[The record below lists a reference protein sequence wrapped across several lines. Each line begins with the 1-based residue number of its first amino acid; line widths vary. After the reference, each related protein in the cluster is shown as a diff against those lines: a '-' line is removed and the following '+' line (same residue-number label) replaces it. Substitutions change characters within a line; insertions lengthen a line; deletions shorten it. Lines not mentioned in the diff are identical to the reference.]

1 MKSRIILKEIPSGK
15 FHSAIFTTYSINLY
29 YLEQQV
35 LPLLGSKGIHYVSI
49 LADGAMLSTQLEHFG
64 YLSQQRKRNYAVH
77 GIQSNGA
84 FHPKLIFLAGPNSV
98 LLLLGS
104 GNLTTS
110 GHGKNLEVWNAV
122 YVNSVDDT
130 KYGFVIQAWNY
141 IKKLHADL
149 GSSANSK
156 LKSIKDNCFLLANA
170 KEVEAIIFDLDGQNQ
185 ISFHANQ
192 SDSSLFRQVSDI
204 IGNNEIERIT
214 IMCPFHDSEGK
225 FIQELNNRYHPDQID
240 VLVQADFGALPLK
253 MKNQSNVRFFEWTE
267 VMQEKQRQSFFH
279 AKNIV
284 FEGKTRNYLISG
296 SANASI
302 AAFGT
307 MTIPAT
313 NQESCVIYQSA
324 DSDYLELLS
333 IKSTSNPV
341 LLKDYVNQ
349 NKSKFS
355 ESSDLE
361 RSVFIKSAEKNFDTV
376 NLILQVKK
384 PIKNGSIQLIDTK
397 GTIQFEEMISL
408 EPSEHFRQISIP
420 NGLVLLYAQI
430 SIQGI
435 VTSNKQ
441 FITDINAF
449 ESTNPS
455 PRNRSL
461 NQIRKLIESGNFS
474 TPKIIDYLNTIY
486 RQKEVK
492 KRISKASEQEKSNDK
507 LPREEDVNLLDLSKE
522 EIQERAEQIDN
533 QEKIHHYVEYKGV
546 RLWES
551 IFSYLKE
558 SREKELQAKIDE
570 EEIEDINS
578 SGGRSEKKEPKPKR
592 SISKSN
598 FERLKDKVTKFLD
611 SYHEILRQKTND
623 PKREQPSLID
633 LSMYLIML
641 EILLHLIG
649 HKETIAEEEKERH
662 LLQIRFS
669 KKGNS
674 WSKYLTQY
682 IGMFNMWCTQSKGFK
697 DIDSADYR
705 LKLKHYKTMA
715 FYTNL
720 SALSICDILNKEYV
734 TDNFP
739 QWHKLNLL
747 NSNLVFNSANSTHID
762 TEEFISFIPQN
773 VLDEIGEAIIEDEI
787 SKNIMQ
793 LNALKTKTNNYE
805 IGDFYYHSELG
816 YTYIDKIIQNPN
828 NTFYKLFTPG
838 FEWDEE
844 LNNYWNGNVYSIKQK
859 KWLRSRKNKANAH
872 L

>member
-1 MKSRIILKEIPSGK
+1 MKSRILLKEIPTGK
-15 FHSAIFTTYSINLY
+15 FHSVIFTTYSINLY

-49 LADGAMLSTQLEHFG
+49 LVDGAMLSTQLEHYG

-84 FHPKLIFLAGPNSV
+84 FHPKLIFLAGPDSV

-122 YVNSVDDT
+122 YVNSLDDT

-141 IKKLHADL
+141 MKQLHADL
-149 GSSANSK
+149 GVSANSK
-156 LKSIKDNCFLLANA
+156 LKSIEENCFLLA
-170 KEVEAIIFDLDGQNQ
+170 KGDEVEATIFNLDTQNQ

-192 SDSSLFRQVSDI
+192 SNSSLFSQVSNIVGDDR
-204 IGNNEIERIT
+204 IERIT

-225 FIQELNNRYHPDQID
+225 FIQELNKRYNPGQID
-240 VLVQADFGALPLK
+240 VLVQADFGTLPLK

-267 VMQEKQRQSFFH
+267 VMQEKQRQSYFH
-279 AKNIV
+279 AKNIII
-284 FEGKTRNYLISG
+284 EGKNKNYLISG

-307 MTIPAT
+307 MTISAT
-313 NQESCVIYQSA
+313 NQESCVIYQST

-341 LLKDYVNQ
+341 LLKDYEPENE
-349 NKSKFS
+349 SKLS
-355 ESSDLE
+355 ESAELE
-361 RSVFIKSAEKNFDTV
+361 RSVYIKSAEKNLDTV
-376 NLILQVKK
+376 NLIFQVKH
-384 PIKNGSIQLIDTK
+384 PIKDGSIQLFDPK
-397 GTIQFEEMISL
+397 GTLQLEEMISL
-408 EPSEHFRQISIP
+408 DAGEHFQQLSIP
-420 NGLVLLYAQI
+420 NGVALLFAQV
-430 SIQGI
+430 SIQGMA
-435 VTSNKQ
+435 TSNKQ

-486 RQKEVK
+486 SQKEVK
-492 KRISKASEQEKSNDK
+492 KGISKASEQEERDDEMPK
-507 LPREEDVNLLDLSKE
+507 EEDDGLLYLSYA
-522 EIQERAEQIDN
+522 EIQERAKQIDN
-533 QEKIHHYVEYKGV
+533 QEKIHHYIEYKGV

-570 EEIEDINS
+570 EETEDINS
-578 SGGRSEKKEPKPKR
+578 SGGRKEKKNPKPKR

-598 FERLKDKVTKFLD
+598 FKRLKDKVTKFLD
-611 SYHEILRQKTND
+611 SYHEILRQKTID
-623 PKREQPSLID
+623 PKVEQPSLID

-649 HKETIAEEEKERH
+649 HKETIAEEEKEKY

-669 KKGNS
+669 KKENS
-674 WSKYLTQY
+674 WSEYVTQY
-682 IGMFNMWCTQSKGFK
+682 IGMFTMWCTQSGGFK

-705 LKLKHYKTMA
+705 IKLEHYKTMA
-715 FYTNL
+715 FKTNL
-720 SALSICDILNKEYV
+720 SSLSICAIVNEESDMVNLVK
-734 TDNFP
+734 
-739 QWHKLNLL
+739 WHQLNLL
-747 NSNLVFNSANSTHID
+747 NSNLVFNAANSTHTD

-773 VLDEIGEAIIEDEI
+773 VLDDIGEAAIEDEI
-787 SKNIMQ
+787 SKNLTQ
-793 LNALKTKTNNYE
+793 LATSKTKTSNYVV
-805 IGDFYYHSELG
+805 GDFYCHSELG
-816 YTYIDKIIQNPN
+816 YTYLDKVIQNPN

-844 LNNYWNGNVYSIKQK
+844 VNNYWNGQVYSIKEK
-859 KWLRSRKNKANAH
+859 RWLKSRKD
-872 L
+872 

>member
-1 MKSRIILKEIPSGK
+1 MKSRVLLKEIPSGK

-49 LADGAMLSTQLEHFG
+49 LADGAMLSTQLEHYG

-77 GIQSNGA
+77 GIQSSGA
-84 FHPKLIFLAGPNSV
+84 FHPKLIFLAGPDSV
-98 LLLLGS
+98 LLLVGS
-104 GNLTTS
+104 GNLTSS
-110 GHGKNLEVWNAV
+110 GHGKNLEVWNPV
-122 YVNSVDDT
+122 YVNSLDDA

-141 IKKLHADL
+141 MKQLHADL
-149 GSSANSK
+149 GDSANSK
-156 LKSIKDNCFLLANA
+156 LKSIEENCFLLA
-170 KEVEAIIFDLDGQNQ
+170 KGGEAEATIFNLDAQNQ
-185 ISFHANQ
+185 ISFHTNQ
-192 SDSSLFRQVSDI
+192 SDSSLFSQVYDI
-204 IGNNEIERIT
+204 VGNDKIERIT

-225 FIQELNNRYHPDQID
+225 FIQELNNRYKPEQID

-267 VMQEKQRQSFFH
+267 VIQEKQRQSYFH

-284 FEGKTRNYLISG
+284 IEGRNKNYLISG

-313 NQESCVIYQSA
+313 NQESCVIYQSTE
-324 DSDYLELLS
+324 SDYLELLS
-333 IKSTSNPV
+333 IKSAGKSVN
-341 LLKDYVNQ
+341 LADYESENET
-349 NKSKFS
+349 KLS
-355 ESSDLE
+355 ESSELQCNI
-361 RSVFIKSAEKNFDTV
+361 FIKSAEKNFDTV
-376 NLILQVKK
+376 NLIFQVKS
-384 PIKNGSIQLIDTK
+384 PIKNANIQLFDPK
-397 GTIQFEEMISL
+397 GAIQFEEMITL
-408 EPSEHFRQISIP
+408 EPGEHFQQISIP
-420 NGLVLLYAQI
+420 NGLALLFVEI
-430 SIQGI
+430 SVQGI
-435 VTSNKQ
+435 ATSNKQ

-492 KRISKASEQEKSNDK
+492 KGISKASEQEERNDE
-507 LPREEDVNLLDLSKE
+507 LPKEEDDDLLYLSYA
-522 EIQERAEQIDN
+522 EIQERAKHIDS

-570 EEIEDINS
+570 EETEDINS
-578 SGGRSEKKEPKPKR
+578 SGGRSEKKDPKPKR

-611 SYHEILRQKTND
+611 SYHEILRQKTID
-623 PKREQPSLID
+623 PKGEQPSLID
-633 LSMYLIML
+633 LSMYLIMQ
-641 EILLHLIG
+641 EILLHLLG
-649 HKETIAEEEKERH
+649 HKETIAEEEKEKH

-669 KKGNS
+669 KKENS
-674 WSKYLTQY
+674 WSEYVTQY
-682 IGMFNMWCTQSKGFK
+682 TGMFTMWCTQSCGFK

-705 LKLKHYKTMA
+705 MKLEHYKTMA
-715 FYTNL
+715 FKTNL
-720 SALSICDILNKEYV
+720 SSLSICAIVNEKSDMVNLV
-734 TDNFP
+734 
-739 QWHKLNLL
+739 QWHQLNLL
-747 NSNLVFNSANSTHID
+747 NSNLVFNAANSINTD

-773 VLDEIGEAIIEDEI
+773 VLDDIGEAIIEDEI
-787 SKNIMQ
+787 SKNLTQ
-793 LNALKTKTNNYE
+793 LAELKTKPSNYVV
-805 IGDFYYHSELG
+805 GDFYYHSELG
-816 YTYIDKIIQNPN
+816 YTFLDKVIQNPN

-844 LNNYWNGNVYSIKQK
+844 VNNYWNGKVFSVKEL
-859 KWLRSRKNKANAH
+859 KWFNSRR
-872 L
+872 

>member
-1 MKSRIILKEIPSGK
+1 MKGRILLKEIPTGK

-35 LPLLGSKGIHYVSI
+35 LPLLGSKDIHYVSI
-49 LADGAMLSTQLEHFG
+49 LADGAMLSTQLEHYG

-77 GIQSNGA
+77 GIQSSGA
-84 FHPKLIFLAGPNSV
+84 FHPKLIFLAGPDSV
-98 LLLLGS
+98 LLLVGS

-122 YVNSVDDT
+122 YVNSLDDT
-130 KYGFVIQAWNY
+130 KYGFVVQAWNY
-141 IKKLHADL
+141 MKQLHADL
-149 GSSANSK
+149 GDSANSK
-156 LKSIKDNCFLLANA
+156 LKSIEENCFLLARGD
-170 KEVEAIIFDLDGQNQ
+170 EVEATIFNLDEQNQ

-192 SDSSLFRQVSDI
+192 SDGSLFSQVSDI
-204 IGNNEIERIT
+204 VGNDKIERIT

-225 FIQELNNRYHPDQID
+225 FIQELNKRYNPGQID
-240 VLVQADFGALPLK
+240 VLVQADFGALPLR
-253 MKNQSNVRFFEWTE
+253 MKNQPNVRFFEWTE
-267 VMQEKQRQSFFH
+267 VMQQKQRQSYFH

-284 FEGKTRNYLISG
+284 IEGRNKNYLISG

-313 NQESCVIYQSA
+313 NQESCVIYQSTE
-324 DSDYLELLS
+324 SDYLELLS
-333 IKSTSNPV
+333 IKSAGKSVN
-341 LLKDYVNQ
+341 LADYKTE
-349 NKSKFS
+349 NKTKLS
-355 ESSDLE
+355 ESPELE

-376 NLILQVKK
+376 HLIFQVKS
-384 PIKNGSIQLIDTK
+384 PVKNANIQLFDPK
-397 GTIQFEEMISL
+397 GTIQFEDMISL
-408 EPSEHFRQISIP
+408 ESGEHHQQISIP
-420 NGLVLLYAQI
+420 NGIALLFAQV
-430 SIQGI
+430 SIKGLA
-435 VTSNKQ
+435 TSNKQ

-492 KRISKASEQEKSNDK
+492 KGISIASEKEVRNDE
-507 LPREEDVNLLDLSKE
+507 LPKEEDDDLLYLSYA
-522 EIQERAEQIDN
+522 EIQERAKQIDN
-533 QEKIHHYVEYKGV
+533 QEKIHHYIEYKGV

-558 SREKELQAKIDE
+558 SREKELQSKIDE
-570 EEIEDINS
+570 EETEDINS
-578 SGGRSEKKEPKPKR
+578 SGGRLEKKEPKPKR

-611 SYHEILRQKTND
+611 SYYEILQQKTTD
-623 PKREQPSLID
+623 FKSEQPSLID

-649 HKETIAEEEKERH
+649 HKEAIAEEEKEKH

-669 KKGNS
+669 KKENS
-674 WSKYLTQY
+674 WSEYVTQY
-682 IGMFNMWCTQSKGFK
+682 IGMFTMWCTQTGGFK

-705 LKLKHYKTMA
+705 MKLEHYKTMA
-715 FYTNL
+715 FKTNL
-720 SALSICDILNKEYV
+720 SSLSICAIVNEESDMVNLVK
-734 TDNFP
+734 
-739 QWHKLNLL
+739 WHQLNLL
-747 NSNLVFNSANSTHID
+747 NSNLVFNAANSTHTD
-762 TEEFISFIPQN
+762 TEEFISFIPQKA
-773 VLDEIGEAIIEDEI
+773 LDDIGEAAIEDEI
-787 SKNIMQ
+787 SKNLTQ
-793 LNALKTKTNNYE
+793 LATSKTKTSNYVV
-805 IGDFYYHSELG
+805 GDFYCHSELG
-816 YTYIDKIIQNPN
+816 YTYLDKVIQNPN

-838 FEWDEE
+838 FEWDDEV
-844 LNNYWNGNVYSIKQK
+844 NNYWNGHVYSIKDER
-859 KWLRSRKNKANAH
+859 WLKSRKD
-872 L
+872 

>member
-1 MKSRIILKEIPSGK
+1 MKSRILLKEVPSGK

-49 LADGAMLSTQLEHFG
+49 LADGAMLSTQLEHYG

-77 GIQSNGA
+77 GIQSRGA
-84 FHPKLIFLAGPNSV
+84 FHPKLIFFAGPESV
-98 LLLLGS
+98 LLLVGS

-122 YVNSVDDT
+122 YVNSMDDS

-141 IKKLHADL
+141 MKQLHADL
-149 GSSANSK
+149 GDSANSK
-156 LKSIKDNCFLLANA
+156 LKSIEENCILLANG
-170 KEVEAIIFDLDGQNQ
+170 KKVESTIFDMDGQNQ
-185 ISFHANQ
+185 ISFHVNQAN
-192 SDSSLFRQVSDI
+192 SLLFSQVSGI
-204 IGNNEIERIT
+204 VGNDKIELIT

-225 FIQELNNRYHPDQID
+225 FIQELNNRYNPGQID
-240 VLVQADFGALPLK
+240 VLVQADFGALPFK

-267 VMQEKQRQSFFH
+267 VMQEKQRQSYFH

-284 FEGKTRNYLISG
+284 FEGKAKNYLISG

-307 MTIPAT
+307 MTIPPT
-313 NQESCVIYQSA
+313 NQESCIIYQST

-333 IKSTSNPV
+333 IKSASKPV
-341 LLKDYVNQ
+341 ELKDYESENET
-349 NKSKFS
+349 NPS
-355 ESSDLE
+355 ESTELE

-376 NLILQVKK
+376 NLIFQVKN
-384 PIKNGSIQLIDTK
+384 PIKNGSIQLFDPK
-397 GTIQFEEMISL
+397 GTIQFEEMISM
-408 EPSEHFRQISIP
+408 EAGEHFQQLSIP
-420 NGLVLLYAQI
+420 NGVALLFAQV
-430 SIQGI
+430 SVQGTA
-435 VTSNKQ
+435 TSNKQ
-441 FITDINAF
+441 FITDINVF

-492 KRISKASEQEKSNDK
+492 KGISKANEQEERNDT
-507 LPREEDVNLLDLSKE
+507 LPKEADDDLLYLSYA
-522 EIQERAEQIDN
+522 EIQERAKQIDN
-533 QEKIHHYVEYKGV
+533 QEKIHHYIEYKGV

-570 EEIEDINS
+570 EETEDIKS
-578 SGGRSEKKEPKPKR
+578 SGGRSEKKEAKPKR

-611 SYHEILRQKTND
+611 SYHEILRQKTID
-623 PKREQPSLID
+623 PKSEQPTLID

-649 HKETIAEEEKERH
+649 HKESIAEEEKEKH
-662 LLQIRFS
+662 LLQIRYS

-674 WSKYLTQY
+674 WSEYLTQY
-682 IGMFNMWCTQSKGFK
+682 IGMFTMWCTQSIGFK
-697 DIDSADYR
+697 DIESADYR
-705 LKLKHYKTMA
+705 LKLEHYKTMA
-715 FYTNL
+715 FKTNL
-720 SALSICDILNKEYV
+720 SALSICAIINEKSETNNLI
-734 TDNFP
+734 
-739 QWHKLNLL
+739 QWRQLNLQ
-747 NSNLVFNSANSTHID
+747 NSNLVFNSANSACTDI
-762 TEEFISFIPQN
+762 EEYISFIPQT
-773 VLDEIGEAIIEDEI
+773 VVDDFGEGIIEDEI
-787 SKNIMQ
+787 SKNITQ
-793 LNALKTKTNNYE
+793 LYAFKIKTSNYDV
-805 IGDFYYHSELG
+805 GDFYYHFELG
-816 YTYIDKIIQNPN
+816 YTYLNKVIQNPN

-844 LNNYWNGNVYSIKQK
+844 VNNYWNGQVYSIKEK
-859 KWLRSRKNKANAH
+859 RWLKSRKD
-872 L
+872 

>member
-1 MKSRIILKEIPSGK
+1 MKSRILLKEIPSGK

-49 LADGAMLSTQLEHFG
+49 LADGTMLSTQLEHYG

-77 GIQSNGA
+77 GIQSSGA
-84 FHPKLIFLAGPNSV
+84 FHPKLIFLAGPESI
-98 LLLLGS
+98 LLLVGS

-122 YVNSVDDT
+122 YINSLDDA

-141 IKKLHADL
+141 LKQLHTDL
-149 GSSANSK
+149 GDSANSK
-156 LKSIKDNCFLLANA
+156 LKSIEENCILLA
-170 KEVEAIIFDLDGQNQ
+170 KGDEVEATIFNLDTLNQ

-192 SDSSLFRQVSDI
+192 SESSLFTQVSNI
-204 IGNNEIERIT
+204 VGNDKIERIT

-225 FIQELNNRYHPDQID
+225 FIQELNNRYNPGQID
-240 VLVQADFGALPLK
+240 VIVQADFGALPFKL
-253 MKNQSNVRFFEWTE
+253 KNQSNVRFFEWTE
-267 VMQEKQRQSFFH
+267 VMQEKQRQSYFH

-284 FEGKTRNYLISG
+284 FEGKNKNYLISG

-307 MTIPAT
+307 LAIPAT
-313 NQESCVIYQSA
+313 NQESCVIYQST
-324 DSDYLELLS
+324 DSDYLELLA
-333 IKSTSNPV
+333 IKSTTNPV
-341 LLKDYVNQ
+341 LLEDYEPENDT
-349 NKSKFS
+349 KSS
-355 ESSDLE
+355 ESAELE
-361 RSVFIKSAEKNFDTV
+361 RSIFIKSAEKNFDTV
-376 NLILQVKK
+376 NLIFQVKS
-384 PIKNGSIQLIDTK
+384 PIKNANIRLFDPK

-408 EPSEHFRQISIP
+408 EPGEHFQQILIP
-420 NGLVLLYAQI
+420 NGLALLFVEIA
-430 SIQGI
+430 IQGI
-435 VTSNKQ
+435 ATSNKQ

-461 NQIRKLIESGNFS
+461 NHIRKLIESGNFS

-492 KRISKASEQEKSNDK
+492 KGISKASEQEERNDE
-507 LPREEDVNLLDLSKE
+507 LPKEEDDDLLYLSYA
-522 EIQERAEQIDN
+522 EIQERAKQIDN
-533 QEKIHHYVEYKGV
+533 QEKIHHYIEYKGV

-570 EEIEDINS
+570 EETEDINS
-578 SGGRSEKKEPKPKR
+578 SGGRSERKEPKPKR

-611 SYHEILRQKTND
+611 SYNEILRQKTID
-623 PKREQPSLID
+623 SKSEQPSLID

-649 HKETIAEEEKERH
+649 HKESIADEEKEKH
-662 LLQIRFS
+662 LLQIRFT
-669 KKGNS
+669 KKRNS
-674 WSKYLTQY
+674 WSEYLTQF
-682 IGMFNMWCTQSKGFK
+682 IGMFTLWCTQAKGFK
-697 DIDSADYR
+697 DIDSADYI
-705 LKLKHYKTMA
+705 LKLDHYKTMA
-715 FYTNL
+715 FKTNL
-720 SALSICDILNKEYV
+720 SALSICTIVNEESDMVNLM
-734 TDNFP
+734 
-739 QWHKLNLL
+739 QWHQLNIL
-747 NSNLVFNSANSTHID
+747 NSNLVFNSSNSTHTD

-773 VLDEIGEAIIEDEI
+773 VLDEIGEAVIEDEI
-787 SKNIMQ
+787 SKNLTQ
-793 LNALKTKTNNYE
+793 LAVSKTKTNNYAV
-805 IGDFYYHSELG
+805 GDFYYHSELG
-816 YTYIDKIIQNPN
+816 YTYLDKVIQNPN

-844 LNNYWNGNVYSIKQK
+844 VNNYWNGHVYSIKEK
-859 KWLRSRKNKANAH
+859 RWLKSRKD
-872 L
+872 

>member
-1 MKSRIILKEIPSGK
+1 MKSRILLKEIPTGK

-49 LADGAMLSTQLEHFG
+49 LADGDMLSTQLEHYG

-84 FHPKLIFLAGPNSV
+84 FHPKLIFLAGSDSV
-98 LLLLGS
+98 LLLVGS

-122 YVNSVDDT
+122 YVNSLDDS

-141 IKKLHADL
+141 MKQLHADL
-149 GSSANSK
+149 GDSANSK
-156 LKSIKDNCFLLANA
+156 LKSIEENCFLLSNG
-170 KEVEAIIFDLDGQNQ
+170 KEVESTIFDLDGQNQ

-192 SDSSLFRQVSDI
+192 ADSSIFRQVSDI
-204 IGNNEIERIT
+204 IGNDKIERIT

-225 FIQELNNRYHPDQID
+225 FIQELNKRYNPSQID

-267 VMQEKQRQSFFH
+267 VMQEKQRQSYFH
-279 AKNIV
+279 AKNIII
-284 FEGKTRNYLISG
+284 EGKNKNYLISG

-313 NQESCVIYQSA
+313 NQESCVIYQST

-333 IKSTSNPV
+333 IKSISNPV
-341 LLKDYVNQ
+341 LLKDYEPENE
-349 NKSKFS
+349 SKLS
-355 ESSDLE
+355 ESAELE
-361 RSVFIKSAEKNFDTV
+361 RSVFIKSAEKNLDTV
-376 NLILQVKK
+376 NLIFQVKH
-384 PIKNGSIQLIDTK
+384 PIKEGIIQLFDPK
-397 GTIQFEEMISL
+397 GILQLEEMISM
-408 EPSEHFRQISIP
+408 EAGEHFQQLSIP
-420 NGLVLLYAQI
+420 NGVTLLFAQV

-435 VTSNKQ
+435 ATSNKQ

-492 KRISKASEQEKSNDK
+492 KGISKASEQEERDDEMPK
-507 LPREEDVNLLDLSKE
+507 EEDDDLLYLSYA
-522 EIQERAEQIDN
+522 EIQERAKQIDN
-533 QEKIHHYVEYKGV
+533 QEKIQHYIEYKGV

-551 IFSYLKE
+551 IFSYLRE

-570 EEIEDINS
+570 EETEDINS
-578 SGGRSEKKEPKPKR
+578 SGGRSEKKDPKPKR

-598 FERLKDKVTKFLD
+598 FDRLKDKVTKFLD
-611 SYHEILRQKTND
+611 SYHEILRQKTID
-623 PKREQPSLID
+623 PQPDQPSLID

-649 HKETIAEEEKERH
+649 HKESIADEEKEKH

-669 KKGNS
+669 IKGNS
-674 WSKYLTQY
+674 WSEYLIQY
-682 IGMFNMWCTQSKGFK
+682 IGMFAMWCTQSKGFK

-705 LKLKHYKTMA
+705 LKLEHYKTMA
-715 FYTNL
+715 YKTNL
-720 SALSICDILNKEYV
+720 GAISIYAIVNEEFDSINL
-734 TDNFP
+734 T
-739 QWHKLNLL
+739 QWHQLNLL
-747 NSNLVFNSANSTHID
+747 NSNLVFNSDNSIHTD
-762 TEEFISFIPQN
+762 MEEFISFIPQN
-773 VLDEIGEAIIEDEI
+773 ALDDIGEAVIEDEI
-787 SKNIMQ
+787 SKNLTQ
-793 LNALKTKTNNYE
+793 LAALNIKTSNYDV
-805 IGDFYYHSELG
+805 GDFYYHSELG
-816 YTYIDKIIQNPN
+816 YAYLDKVIQNPN
-828 NTFYKLFTPG
+828 NIFYKLFAPG

-844 LNNYWNGNVYSIKQK
+844 VNNYWNGYVYSIREK
-859 KWLRSRKNKANAH
+859 KWLKSRKD
-872 L
+872 

>member
-1 MKSRIILKEIPSGK
+1 MKNRVLLKEIPSGK

-35 LPLLGSKGIHYVSI
+35 LPLLRSKGIHYVSI
-49 LADGAMLSTQLEHFG
+49 LADGIMLSTQLEHYG

-84 FHPKLIFLAGPNSV
+84 FHPKLIFLAGPDSV
-98 LLLLGS
+98 LLLVGS

-141 IKKLHADL
+141 MKQLHADL
-149 GSSANSK
+149 GDSAHRK
-156 LKSIKDNCFLLANA
+156 LKSIEENCFLLANA
-170 KEVEAIIFDLDGQNQ
+170 NEVESAIFDLDEKNQ
-185 ISFHANQ
+185 ISFHVNQ
-192 SDSSLFRQVSDI
+192 SASSLFSQVSDI
-204 IGNNEIERIT
+204 IGDNEIEQIT

-225 FIQELNNRYHPDQID
+225 FIQELNNRYHPHQID
-240 VLVQADFGALPLK
+240 VLVQADFGALPFK
-253 MKNQSNVRFFEWTE
+253 MKNQPNVRFFEWTE
-267 VMQEKQRQSFFH
+267 VMQEKQRQSYFH

-284 FEGKTRNYLISG
+284 FEGKTKNYLISG

-313 NQESCVIYQSA
+313 NQESCVIYQST

-333 IKSTSNPV
+333 IKSASSIKVN
-341 LLKDYVNQ
+341 LKDYE
-349 NKSKFS
+349 SKNETKLL
-355 ESSDLE
+355 ESSE
-361 RSVFIKSAEKNFDTV
+361 IKRSVFIKSAEKNFDTV
-376 NLILQVKK
+376 NLIFQVNR
-384 PIKNGSIQLIDTK
+384 PIKNGVIQLFDPK

-408 EPSEHFRQISIP
+408 EPGEHFQQISIP
-420 NGLVLLYAQI
+420 NGLTLLFVQI
-430 SIQGI
+430 SIKGI
-435 VTSNKQ
+435 ATSNKQ

-492 KRISKASEQEKSNDK
+492 KGISKASKQEERNDE
-507 LPREEDVNLLDLSKE
+507 LPQEEDDDLLYLSYAQ
-522 EIQERAEQIDN
+522 IQERAKQIDN
-533 QEKIHHYVEYKGV
+533 QEKIHHYIEYKGV

-570 EEIEDINS
+570 EETEDINS
-578 SGGRSEKKEPKPKR
+578 SSGRSEKKDPKPKR

-598 FERLKDKVTKFLD
+598 FDRLKNKVTKFLD
-611 SYHEILRQKTND
+611 SYREILRQKTID

-649 HKETIAEEEKERH
+649 HKEAIAEEEKERH

-674 WSKYLTQY
+674 WSEYLTQY
-682 IGMFNMWCTQSKGFK
+682 IGMFTMWCTQSKGFK

-705 LKLKHYKTMA
+705 LKLEHYKTMA
-715 FYTNL
+715 FNTNL
-720 SALSICDILNKEYV
+720 SALSICAIVNKEYGI
-734 TDNFP
+734 DNLS
-739 QWHKLNLL
+739 QWHQLNLL
-747 NSNLVFNSANSTHID
+747 NSNLVFNSANSTHTD
-762 TEEFISFIPQN
+762 TEEFISFIPQK
-773 VLDEIGEAIIEDEI
+773 VLDDIGEAIIEDEI
-787 SKNIMQ
+787 SKNLTQ
-793 LNALKTKTNNYE
+793 LAALKKKTSNYVV
-805 IGDFYYHSELG
+805 GDFYYHSELG
-816 YTYIDKIIQNPN
+816 YTYLDKVIKNSD

-838 FEWDEE
+838 FVWDEK
-844 LNNYWNGNVYSIKQK
+844 LNNYWNGHVYSIKEK
-859 KWLRSRKNKANAH
+859 RWLRSRKD
-872 L
+872 

>member
-1 MKSRIILKEIPSGK
+1 MKSRVLLKEIPSGK

-49 LADGAMLSTQLEHFG
+49 LADGAMLSTQLEHYG

-77 GIQSNGA
+77 GIQSSGA
-84 FHPKLIFLAGPNSV
+84 FHPKLIFLAGPDSV
-98 LLLLGS
+98 LLLVGS
-104 GNLTTS
+104 GNLTSS
-110 GHGKNLEVWNAV
+110 GHGKNLEVWNPV
-122 YVNSVDDT
+122 YVNSLDDA

-141 IKKLHADL
+141 MKQLHADL
-149 GSSANSK
+149 GDSANSK
-156 LKSIKDNCFLLANA
+156 LKSIEENCFLLA
-170 KEVEAIIFDLDGQNQ
+170 KGGEAEATIFNLDAQNQ
-185 ISFHANQ
+185 ISFHTNQ
-192 SDSSLFRQVSDI
+192 SDSSLFSQVYDI
-204 IGNNEIERIT
+204 VGNDKIERIT

-225 FIQELNNRYHPDQID
+225 FIQELNNRYKPEQID

-267 VMQEKQRQSFFH
+267 VIQEKQRQSYFH

-284 FEGKTRNYLISG
+284 IEGRNKNYLISG

-313 NQESCVIYQSA
+313 NQESCVIYQSTE
-324 DSDYLELLS
+324 SDYLELLS
-333 IKSTSNPV
+333 IKSAGKSVN
-341 LLKDYVNQ
+341 LADYESENET
-349 NKSKFS
+349 KLS
-355 ESSDLE
+355 ESSELQCNI
-361 RSVFIKSAEKNFDTV
+361 FIKSAEKNFDTV
-376 NLILQVKK
+376 NLIFQVKS
-384 PIKNGSIQLIDTK
+384 PIKNANIQLFDPK
-397 GTIQFEEMISL
+397 GAIQFEEMIAL
-408 EPSEHFRQISIP
+408 EPGEHFQQILIP
-420 NGLVLLYAQI
+420 NGLALLFVEI
-430 SIQGI
+430 SVQGI
-435 VTSNKQ
+435 ATSNKQ

-455 PRNRSL
+455 PRSRSL

-474 TPKIIDYLNTIY
+474 TTKIIDYLNTIY

-492 KRISKASEQEKSNDK
+492 KGISKASEQEERNDE
-507 LPREEDVNLLDLSKE
+507 LPKEEDDDLLYLSYA
-522 EIQERAEQIDN
+522 EIQERAKHIDS

-570 EEIEDINS
+570 EETEDINS
-578 SGGRSEKKEPKPKR
+578 SGGRSEKKDPKPKR

-611 SYHEILRQKTND
+611 SYHEILRQKTID
-623 PKREQPSLID
+623 PKGEQPSLID
-633 LSMYLIML
+633 LSMYLIMQ
-641 EILLHLIG
+641 EILLHLLG
-649 HKETIAEEEKERH
+649 HKETIAEEEKEKH

-669 KKGNS
+669 KKENS
-674 WSKYLTQY
+674 WSEYVTQY
-682 IGMFNMWCTQSKGFK
+682 TGMFTMWCTQSCGFK

-705 LKLKHYKTMA
+705 MKLEHYKTMA
-715 FYTNL
+715 FKTNL
-720 SALSICDILNKEYV
+720 SSLSICAIVNEKSDMVNLV
-734 TDNFP
+734 
-739 QWHKLNLL
+739 QWHQLNLL
-747 NSNLVFNSANSTHID
+747 NSNLVFNAANSINTD

-773 VLDEIGEAIIEDEI
+773 VLDDIGEAVIEDEI
-787 SKNIMQ
+787 SKNLTQ
-793 LNALKTKTNNYE
+793 LAELKTKPSNYVV
-805 IGDFYYHSELG
+805 GDFYYHSELG
-816 YTYIDKIIQNPN
+816 YTFLDKVIQNPN

-844 LNNYWNGNVYSIKQK
+844 VNNYWNGKVFSVKEL
-859 KWLRSRKNKANAH
+859 KWFNSRR
-872 L
+872 

>member
-1 MKSRIILKEIPSGK
+1 MKSRILLKEIPSGK

-49 LADGAMLSTQLEHFG
+49 LADGAMLSTQLEHYG

-77 GIQSNGA
+77 GIQSSGA
-84 FHPKLIFLAGPNSV
+84 FHPKLIFLAGPDSV
-98 LLLLGS
+98 LLLVGS

-122 YVNSVDDT
+122 YVNSLDDT

-141 IKKLHADL
+141 MKQLHADL
-149 GSSANSK
+149 GDSANSK
-156 LKSIKDNCFLLANA
+156 LKSIEENCFLLAKA
-170 KEVEAIIFDLDGQNQ
+170 EEVEATIFDLDAQNQ

-192 SDSSLFRQVSDI
+192 SDSSLFSQVSDI
-204 IGNNEIERIT
+204 IGNDKIKRIT

-225 FIQELNNRYHPDQID
+225 FIQELNNRYKPGQID

-253 MKNQSNVRFFEWTE
+253 MKNQSNVRFFEWSE
-267 VMQEKQRQSFFH
+267 VMQEKQRQSYFH

-284 FEGKTRNYLISG
+284 IEGRTKNYLISG

-313 NQESCVIYQSA
+313 NQESCVIYQSTE
-324 DSDYLELLS
+324 SDYLELLS
-333 IKSTSNPV
+333 IKSAGIPV
-341 LLKDYVNQ
+341 NLTDYDSGNET
-349 NKSKFS
+349 KLS
-355 ESSDLE
+355 ESAELQ
-361 RSVFIKSAEKNFDTV
+361 RNVFIKSAEKNFDTV
-376 NLILQVKK
+376 NLIFQVKS
-384 PIKNGSIQLIDTK
+384 PIKNANIQLFDPK

-408 EPSEHFRQISIP
+408 EPGEHFQQISIP
-420 NGLVLLYAQI
+420 NGLALLFVEI
-430 SIQGI
+430 SVKGI
-435 VTSNKQ
+435 ATSNKQ

-492 KRISKASEQEKSNDK
+492 KGISKASEQEERNDE
-507 LPREEDVNLLDLSKE
+507 LPKEEDDGLLYLSYA
-522 EIQERAEQIDN
+522 EIQERAKQIDN
-533 QEKIHHYVEYKGV
+533 QEKIHHYIEYKGV

-570 EEIEDINS
+570 EETEDINS
-578 SGGRSEKKEPKPKR
+578 SGGRKEKKDPKPKR

-611 SYHEILRQKTND
+611 SYHEILRQKTID
-623 PKREQPSLID
+623 PKGEQPSLID

-649 HKETIAEEEKERH
+649 HKETIAEEEKEKH

-669 KKGNS
+669 KKENS
-674 WSKYLTQY
+674 WSEYMTQY
-682 IGMFNMWCTQSKGFK
+682 IGMFTMWCTQSDGFK
-697 DIDSADYR
+697 DIDSADYKM
-705 LKLKHYKTMA
+705 KLEHYKTMA
-715 FYTNL
+715 FKTNL
-720 SALSICDILNKEYV
+720 SSLSICAIVNEESDMVNLVK
-734 TDNFP
+734 
-739 QWHKLNLL
+739 WHQLNLL
-747 NSNLVFNSANSTHID
+747 NSNLVFNSANSTHTD

-773 VLDEIGEAIIEDEI
+773 VLDDIGEAAIEDEI
-787 SKNIMQ
+787 SKNLTQ
-793 LNALKTKTNNYE
+793 LATSKTKTSNYVV
-805 IGDFYYHSELG
+805 GDFYCHSELG
-816 YTYIDKIIQNPN
+816 YTYLDKVIQNPN

-844 LNNYWNGNVYSIKQK
+844 VNNYWNGHVYSIKEK
-859 KWLRSRKNKANAH
+859 RWLKSRKD
-872 L
+872 

>member
-1 MKSRIILKEIPSGK
+1 MKSRILLKEIPSGK

-49 LADGAMLSTQLEHFG
+49 LADGTMLSTQLENYAF
-64 YLSQQRKRNYAVH
+64 LSQKRKRNYAVH

-84 FHPKLIFLAGPNSV
+84 FHPKLIFLAGSDSV
-98 LLLLGS
+98 LLLIGS

-110 GHGKNLEVWNAV
+110 GHGKNLEVWNAIH
-122 YVNSVDDT
+122 VNSLNDA

-141 IKKLHADL
+141 MKQLHADL
-149 GSSANSK
+149 GDSANSK
-156 LKSIKDNCFLLANA
+156 LKSIEENCFILAGG
-170 KEVEAIIFDLDGQNQ
+170 KGVESTIFDLDEQNQ

-192 SDSSLFRQVSDI
+192 TDSSLFSQVSDI
-204 IGNNEIERIT
+204 IENDKIERIT

-225 FIQELNNRYHPDQID
+225 FIQELNKRFNPSQID
-240 VLVQADFGALPLK
+240 VLIQSDFGALPLK

-279 AKNIV
+279 AKNIII
-284 FEGKTRNYLISG
+284 EGKNKNYLISG

-307 MTIPAT
+307 MTISAT
-313 NQESCVIYQSA
+313 NQESCVIYQST

-341 LLKDYVNQ
+341 LLKDYEPENE
-349 NKSKFS
+349 SKLS
-355 ESSDLE
+355 ESAELE
-361 RSVFIKSAEKNFDTV
+361 RSVFIKSAEKNLDTV
-376 NLILQVKK
+376 NLIFQVKQ
-384 PIKNGSIQLIDTK
+384 PIKDGSIQLFDPK
-397 GTIQFEEMISL
+397 GTLQLEEMISMDAG
-408 EPSEHFRQISIP
+408 EHFQQLSIP
-420 NGLVLLYAQI
+420 NDVALLFAQV

-435 VTSNKQ
+435 ATSNKQ

-486 RQKEVK
+486 RQKEAK
-492 KRISKASEQEKSNDK
+492 KGISKASEQEGRNNE
-507 LPREEDVNLLDLSKE
+507 LPKEEDDDLLYLSYA
-522 EIQERAEQIDN
+522 EIQERAKQIDN
-533 QEKIHHYVEYKGV
+533 QEKVHHYIEYKGV

-570 EEIEDINS
+570 EETEDINS

-611 SYHEILRQKTND
+611 SYLDILGKKTTD
-623 PKREQPSLID
+623 LKCDQPSLID

-649 HKETIAEEEKERH
+649 HKETVEEENKQKH
-662 LLQIRFS
+662 LIQVPLS
-669 KKGNS
+669 KKEYS
-674 WSKYLTQY
+674 WSDYLLQY
-682 IGMFNMWCTQSKGFK
+682 IGMFTMWCNRKNGFK
-697 DIDSADYR
+697 EIDNSDYR
-705 LKLKHYKTMA
+705 LKLEHYKSIA
-715 FYTNL
+715 FKTNL
-720 SALSICDILNKEYV
+720 SALVIYNTINKTYDSELQK
-734 TDNFP
+734 
-739 QWHKLNLL
+739 QWLFLSLL
-747 NSNLVFNSANSTHID
+747 NSNNVFNSSNTHFTD
-762 TEEFISFIPQN
+762 AEDFLAFIPQL
-773 VLDEIGEAIIEDEI
+773 VLDELGEAIIEEEI
-787 SKNIMQ
+787 LKQ
-793 LNALKTKTNNYE
+793 LAQLDSIKIKDSNHAQ
-805 IGDFYYHSELG
+805 GDYYHLPEIG
-816 YTYIDKIIQNPN
+816 YTYLDKVIQNPN

-844 LNNYWNGNVYSIKQK
+844 VSNYWNGHVYSIKEK
-859 KWLRSRKNKANAH
+859 RWLKSRKD
-872 L
+872 